1 MELQNI
7 RRLAVFKLRNI
18 GDVLMITPA
27 LRALRETFPGARITA
42 IVNSGTEAMLA
53 HNPHLDDVLVYERH
67 RGKGH
72 GSLLERI
79 GYELGFVRELRR
91 RRFDLTIGFTEGDRA
106 AWSAFF
112 SGARY
117 RLGTIHYATARFSPL
132 RLTYNLPTPSHFPR
146 LHEVEKHFWLLEQAG
161 LELHDKKPGDLCL
174 VIPDDLRAW
183 AQTQLAPLRPNPV
196 VHVHPVARWLW
207 KCWRSEAMAEVI
219 DWLQSERGARV
230 VMTTGPEPRERG
242 RAREIIAACRTKPL
256 FFDGDLSLTQT
267 AALSA
272 ASDLYFGIDTAPM
285 HMAAA
290 VGTPVIALFGPTHA
304 DVWGPWTPRR
314 DILSHPCACN
324 DTHARACDWN
334 QVRAC
339 LASIT
344 TAEAK
349 AALDRLLPAPVGGA
363 PLRP

>member
-27 LRALRETFPGARITA
+27 LRALRGTFPGARLTVV
-42 IVNSGTEAMLA
+42 VNSGTEAMLA
-53 HNPHLDDVLVYERH
+53 NNPHLDEVLVYERH
-67 RGKGH
+67 HGKGH
-72 GSLLERI
+72 ANLFGRA
-79 GYELGFVRELRR
+79 GYELHFLRELRR

-106 AWSAFF
+106 AWSALF

-117 RLGTIHYATARFSPL
+117 RLGAVHYSAARFSPR
-132 RLTYNLPTPSHFPR
+132 RLIYNLPAPPHVPR
-146 LHEVEKHFWLLEQAG
+146 MHEVEKHFYILDQAG
-161 LELHDKKPGDLCL
+161 LELRDKKPGELCL
-174 VIPDDLRAW
+174 VIPEDLRAW
-183 AQTQLAPLRPNPV
+183 AQKQLAPLRPNPV

-207 KCWRSEAMAEVI
+207 KGWRNGAMAEVI
-219 DWLQSERGARV
+219 DWLRNERGARV
-230 VMTTGPEPRERG
+230 VLTTGPEPRERA
-242 RAREIIAACRTKPL
+242 RAREIVAACRTQPL

-290 VGTPVIALFGPTHA
+290 VGTPVVALFGPTDA

-314 DILSHPCACN
+314 EILSHPCLCN
-324 DTHARACDWN
+324 QTKTRACDWS

-339 LASIT
+339 LAAIT
-344 TAEAK
+344 PAEAK
-349 AALDRLLPAPVGGA
+349 AALDRRLPVRIAGA
-363 PLRP
+363 SLPP